1 MSKPRSPR
9 SPAGAGNFS
18 FKGSLYIAHQE
29 KDWIEIQK
37 TTFTNWCNAH
47 LRHVGIE
54 ITDLASA
61 FEDGVTLVHLVEAVS
76 TKKISVRDFN
86 KNPRMYAQKLDN
98 ITAAMKVLAS
108 DGIKLLSIGK
118 KA

>member
-1 MSKPRSPR
+1 M
-9 SPAGAGNFS
+9 
-18 FKGSLYIAHQE
+18 
-29 KDWIEIQK
+29 
-37 TTFTNWCNAH
+37 
-47 LRHVGIE
+47 RHVGIE